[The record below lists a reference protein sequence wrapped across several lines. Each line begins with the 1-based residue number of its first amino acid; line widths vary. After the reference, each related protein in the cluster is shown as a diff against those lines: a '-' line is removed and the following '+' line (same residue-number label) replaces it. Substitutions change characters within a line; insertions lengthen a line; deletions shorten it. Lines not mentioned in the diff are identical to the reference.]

1 MENWLMLYQIIS
13 LKKHSIVYKTSNDSL
28 DEKKSKMLLAND
40 IKYIVYKSLYELLIV
55 CNIFDN

>member
-1 MENWLMLYQIIS
+1 MLYQIIS

>member
-1 MENWLMLYQIIS
+1 MLYQIIS

-40 IKYIVYKSLYELLIV
+40 IKYIVYKSV
-55 CNIFDN
+55 V